1 MMPFQGKTYNVLIAG
16 VGGQGVL
23 LAGEI
28 LALAFMRAGF
38 DVKKTETHG
47 MAQRGGS
54 VVSHVRAGKKVY
66 SPLIPFG
73 EADAL
78 LAFEKLEALRWAH
91 YLKPE
96 GILVINEQELKPL
109 AVATGWAHY
118 PQDIYDRLS
127 NFKVKRVEA
136 SKRAEGL
143 GDPRLGNSI
152 VLGVLSLYLDLQEE
166 EWKWAFTERVPP
178 RLLSSNLEAFRL
190 GRELSLSDSL

>member
-1 MMPFQGKTYNVLIAG
+1 MPLQGKIYNVLIAG

-54 VVSHVRAGKKVY
+54 VVSHVRAGQKVY

-78 LAFEKLEALRWAH
+78 LALEKLEALRWAN

-109 AVATGWAHY
+109 AVSTGRAHY

-127 NFKVKRVEA
+127 KFKIKRVEA
-136 SKRAEGL
+136 SKRAECL

-166 EWKWAFTERVPP
+166 EWKWAFTERLPQ

-190 GRELSLSDSL
+190 GRELSLS